1 MKAFLLA
8 GGFGTRLKPLTDT
21 IPKCLVPIDGK
32 PLLAYWLEQLVEHGC
47 HDILINTHYLHESV
61 EAFIKSSPYKRNVT
75 LVHEPELLGTLG
87 SIRAYRSFFEGE
99 ATLIAHA
106 DNFCITDWEGFKA
119 AFATRPPSCK
129 LTMMLFKTPT
139 PWSCGIVKTNE
150 LGVLTQYIE
159 KPESAKR
166 NPAEFGDL
174 ANAAVVIASS
184 HAIEDMCAMPKQ
196 HDDLCRDYLP
206 LQVARANTFLNNGI
220 HIDIGTPETYAMAN
234 ALMQQSVSYSESD

>member
-61 EAFIKSSPYKRNVT
+61 EAFIEASPYKRYVT
-75 LVHEPELLGTLG
+75 LVYEPELLGTLG
-87 SIRAYRSFFEGE
+87 SIRKYRDFFDDK
-99 ATLIAHA
+99 ANLIAHA
-106 DNFCITDWEGFKA
+106 DNFCITDWPEFKA
-119 AFATRPPSCK
+119 AFSQRPEPCN

-139 PWSCGIVKTNE
+139 PWSCGIVKTDAK
-150 LGVLTQYIE
+150 GVLTDYIE
-159 KPESAKR
+159 KPQTAKVT
-166 NPAEFGDL
+166 PEQFGNL
-174 ANAAVVIASS
+174 ANAAVVIADPS
-184 HAIEDMCAMPKQ
+184 AIEAMCAMPKRY
-196 HDDLCRDYLP
+196 DDLCRDYLP
-206 LQVARANTFLNNGI
+206 LQQSRANTFLNEGI

-234 ALMQQSVSYSESD
+234 ALMQQSVSHK